1 MGLVWWKIKTFQ
13 LESTLS
19 ASKQRVHSVC
29 IRVFQEFTRFYL
41 HQIFFLMGLLS
52 TIGASDCTTGGRIT
66 ISLSEFLSFGD
77 ISDEVC
83 LIDWDLFI
91 RRDLSV
97 QGFRD
102 LVDLTWGRNCRHANR
117 KFTFVL
123 TAAAACL
130 KELQP
135 IDRIQ
140 STSPSK
146 LPRAVTP

>member
-1 MGLVWWKIKTFQ
+1 MTSLPE
-13 LESTLS
+13 LLRCYRNL
-19 ASKQRVHSVC
+19 QRARHSP
-29 IRVFQEFTRFYL
+29 E
-41 HQIFFLMGLLS
+41 LLKM
-52 TIGASDCTTGGRIT
+52 TTSGGRIT

-77 ISDEVC
+77 IIDEIC

-102 LVDLTWGRNCRHANR
+102 LVDLTWDRNCRHANR

-130 KELQP
+130 KNLQP

-140 STSPSK
+140 STPPAIPS
-146 LPRAVTP
+146 AVTPEHEIEVDIILPTETPTLKRSRVS

>member
-1 MGLVWWKIKTFQ
+1 MTSLPE
-13 LESTLS
+13 LLRCCRNL
-19 ASKQRVHSVC
+19 QRARHSP
-29 IRVFQEFTRFYL
+29 E
-41 HQIFFLMGLLS
+41 LLKM
-52 TIGASDCTTGGRIT
+52 TTTGGRIT

-77 ISDEVC
+77 IIDEVC

-91 RRDLSV
+91 RKDLSV

-102 LVDLTWGRNCRHANR
+102 LVDLTWDRNCRHANR

-123 TAAAACL
+123 TAAAAYL